1 MTADIAVAA
10 GTDGA
15 AVPVG
20 DDAAHLLVV
29 DDDRRIRDLLGKYLG
44 GKGYRVTTAEDAAT
58 ARHALN
64 GLDFD
69 LIVLDVMMPGE
80 SGTSF
85 AQSLRESS
93 DVPILMLTARADL
106 EHRIEGLES
115 GADDYLAKPF
125 DPRELLLRIA
135 AILKRNAPPE
145 PSDSIVRFGLFAFDP
160 MRGEL
165 TRDGDSVRLTDR
177 ERDMLMAFAA
187 RPGETVSRLD
197 LTGQDGQS
205 SERAVDVQ
213 INRLRRKLE
222 DDPQNPRIVQTVRG
236 LGYRLNVDP

>member
-1 MTADIAVAA
+1 MTGSATANANETAVSI
-10 GTDGA
+10 T
-15 AVPVG
+15 

-44 GKGYRVTTAEDAAT
+44 GQGYRVTTAEDAAK
-58 ARHALN
+58 ARRALD
-64 GLDFD
+64 GLHFD

-80 SGTSF
+80 TGTSF
-85 AQSLRESS
+85 AASLRETS
-93 DVPILMLTARADL
+93 DVPILMLTARAET

-115 GADDYLAKPF
+115 GADDYLGKPF

-145 PSDSIVRFGLFAFDP
+145 PSETEIRFGLFTFDP

-165 TRDGDSVRLTDR
+165 FRDGELIRLTDR
-177 ERDMLMAFAA
+177 ERDMLLIFAS

-197 LTGQDGQS
+197 LAGSDAQS

-236 LGYRLNVDP
+236 LGYRLTIDP